1 VLRCEVACLRGSA
14 AVMVAD
20 LALTLRSDIRVQAC
34 GDCHLSHRVQACLQ
48 SPGGRLHCSPAR
60 QGSAIVTGLYL
71 VSFTVIPD
79 TARRKSTPCPTP
91 VRLMTTPLSFRIDD
105 APIPPPT
112 VPAAVAATY
121 VPSKSLTFFKL

>member
-1 VLRCEVACLRGSA
+1 
-14 AVMVAD
+14 MVAR
-20 LALTLRSDIRVQAC
+20 LAPTLRSDMSVQAC
-34 GDCHLSHRVQACLQ
+34 GDCHLLNRVQANLQ
-48 SPGGRLHCSPAR
+48 SPGGRLHRSPAR
-60 QGSAIVTGLYL
+60 PGSTIVTGLYL

-121 VPSKSLTFFKL
+121 VPSKSLIFFRL